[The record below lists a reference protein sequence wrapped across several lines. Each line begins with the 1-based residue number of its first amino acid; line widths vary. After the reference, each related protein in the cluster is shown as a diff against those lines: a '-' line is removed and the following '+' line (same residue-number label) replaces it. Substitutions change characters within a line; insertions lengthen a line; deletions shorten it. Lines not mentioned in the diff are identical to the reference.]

1 MGALRLVSII
11 ASAGLVVTAFSAL
24 FTVNQTQQALV
35 LQFGEPKRTIQEPG
49 LAFKLPFIQDV
60 IYYEKRVLSL
70 IPQDAEEVILSDQK
84 RLQVD
89 AYARYRIEDPLLF
102 YQTVRNELGA
112 RGRLEAII
120 DSSVRRALGRETL
133 ASILTGQR
141 NDIVRSIG
149 EEVNASVSSLGIQI
163 IDVRL
168 RRADYPTAT
177 SQNIFNRM
185 KSERERE
192 AKEFRA
198 TGEEEAQK
206 IRADAEKTRTVI
218 LSEAQREAQET
229 RGAETPR
236 PFRSTLTALARMPS
250 SLLSTVRWRPIGNR
264 WGRTTP
270 RWCCPPEQFLP
281 FLQGQERHGTE
292 INKHLP
298 LFGHGTCL

>member
-1 MGALRLVSII
+1 MASLRVISLVIF
-11 ASAGLVVTAFSAL
+11 GLLGIGVYSSL
-24 FTVNQTQQALV
+24 FTVDQTQQALV
-35 LQFGEPKRTIQEPG
+35 IQFGEPKRTIQDPG
-49 LAFKLPFIQDV
+49 LAFKVPFIQDV
-60 IYYEKRVLSL
+60 VYYEKRVLSL

-89 AYARYRIEDPLLF
+89 AYARYKIEDPLLF
-102 YQTVRNELGA
+102 FQTVRNEIGA

-133 ASILTGQR
+133 GSILTGQR
-141 NDIVRSIG
+141 NDITRSIG
-149 EEVNASVSSLGIQI
+149 DEVNESVSSLGIKI

-168 RRADYPTAT
+168 RRADYPEAT

-218 LSEAQREAQET
+218 ISEAKREAQET
-229 RGAETPR
+229 RGAGDSNAIRIYAESFGQDAEFFAFYRSMEAYDKSMTDTGTSMVISPTSSF
-236 PFRSTLTALARMPS
+236 FRFFKDKNGMAGKAS
-250 SLLSTVRWRPIGNR
+250 
-264 WGRTTP
+264 
-270 RWCCPPEQFLP
+270 
-281 FLQGQERHGTE
+281 
-292 INKHLP
+292 K
-298 LFGHGTCL
+298 

>member
-1 MGALRLVSII
+1 MGATRLVSLI
-11 ASAGLVVTAFSAL
+11 AGALLIVASLSAF

-89 AYARYRIEDPLLF
+89 AYARYQIEDPLLF

-141 NDIVRSIG
+141 NDITRSIG
-149 EEVNASVSSLGIQI
+149 EEVNASVSSLGIRI

-168 RRADYPTAT
+168 RRADDPTAT

-218 LSEAQREAQET
+218 ISEAQREAQQT
-229 RGAETPR
+229 RGEGDGEAIKIYADSFGQDAE
-236 PFRSTLTALARMPS
+236 FFAFYRSMEAYRKS
-250 SLLSTVRWRPIGNR
+250 IGNSDTSMVLSPDSSFFR
-264 WGRTTP
+264 FFKDKSGDAP
-270 RWCCPPEQFLP
+270 
-281 FLQGQERHGTE
+281 
-292 INKHLP
+292 K
-298 LFGHGTCL
+298 

>member
-1 MGALRLVSII
+1 MGVTRILS
-11 ASAGLVVTAFSAL
+11 LVVVALILAAVSGSL

-60 IYYEKRVLSL
+60 TYYEKRVLSL
-70 IPQDAEEVILSDQK
+70 IPQDAEEVILADQK

-102 YQTVRNELGA
+102 YQTVRNERGA

-141 NDIVRSIG
+141 NDITRSIG
-149 EEVNASVSSLGIQI
+149 EEVNASVASLGIKI
-163 IDVRL
+163 IDVRP

-218 LSEAQREAQET
+218 LSEAQRESQEI
-229 RGAETPR
+229 RGAGDSQAIQIYADSFGQDADFFAFYRSMEAYRKSMNNNGTSLVLSPDSSF
-236 PFRSTLTALARMPS
+236 FR
-250 SLLSTVRWRPIGNR
+250 
-264 WGRTTP
+264 
-270 RWCCPPEQFLP
+270 F
-281 FLQGQERHGTE
+281 FKDKDGTDQ
-292 INKHLP
+292 K
-298 LFGHGTCL
+298 

>member
-1 MGALRLVSII
+1 MGAFRISTIVILGVLIV
-11 ASAGLVVTAFSAL
+11 GAFGSL

-89 AYARYRIEDPLLF
+89 AYARYSIVDPLLF
-102 YQTVRNELGA
+102 YQTVRNETGA

-141 NDIVRSIG
+141 DEITRSIG
-149 EEVNASVSSLGIQI
+149 DEVNASVSSLGLKI

-168 RRADYPTAT
+168 RRADYPEAT

-218 LSEAQREAQET
+218 ISEAQRTSQEA
-229 RGAETPR
+229 RGAGD
-236 PFRSTLTALARMPS
+236 ALAIQIYADSFGQDAEFFAFYRSMEAYRKSMTDTGTSMVLSPNS
-250 SLLSTVRWRPIGNR
+250 SFFRFFKDKNG
-264 WGRTTP
+264 G
-270 RWCCPPEQFLP
+270 E
-281 FLQGQERHGTE
+281 
-292 INKHLP
+292 
-298 LFGHGTCL
+298 

>member
-1 MGALRLVSII
+1 MGSIRLVGI
-11 ASAGLVVTAFSAL
+11 ALIGLVVIGLYGAL

-49 LAFKLPFIQDV
+49 LAFKMPFIQDV
-60 IYYEKRVLSL
+60 VYYEKRVLSL

-89 AYARYRIEDPLLF
+89 AYARFQISNPLLF

-120 DSSVRRALGRETL
+120 DSSVRRVLGRETL

-141 NDIVRSIG
+141 NDITRSIG
-149 EEVNASVSSLGIQI
+149 DEVNASVESLGIKI

-168 RRADYPTAT
+168 RRADYPEAT

-218 LSEAQREAQET
+218 ISEAQRTAQET
-229 RGAETPR
+229 RGAGDAKAIRIYADSFGQDAE
-236 PFRSTLTALARMPS
+236 FFSFYRSMEAYRKAMGKDGTSMVLSPS
-250 SLLSTVRWRPIGNR
+250 SSFFRFFKDKNGSVP
-264 WGRTTP
+264 
-270 RWCCPPEQFLP
+270 
-281 FLQGQERHGTE
+281 
-292 INKHLP
+292 K
-298 LFGHGTCL
+298 

>member
-1 MGALRLVSII
+1 MGPIRIFAIAILGLIAIALY
-11 ASAGLVVTAFSAL
+11 GAL

-60 IYYEKRVLSL
+60 VYYEKRVLSL

-89 AYARYRIEDPLLF
+89 AYARYQISDPLLF
-102 YQTVRNELGA
+102 FQTVRNELGA

-141 NDIVRSIG
+141 NDITRSIG
-149 EEVNASVSSLGIQI
+149 DEVNASVASLGIKI

-168 RRADYPTAT
+168 RRADYPEAT

-218 LSEAQREAQET
+218 ISEAQRKAQET
-229 RGAETPR
+229 RGAGDAEAIR
-236 PFRSTLTALARMPS
+236 IYAESFGQDAEFFSFYRSMEAYRNAMGKEGTSMVLSPS
-250 SLLSTVRWRPIGNR
+250 SSFFRFFKDKNGAAL
-264 WGRTTP
+264 
-270 RWCCPPEQFLP
+270 
-281 FLQGQERHGTE
+281 
-292 INKHLP
+292 K
-298 LFGHGTCL
+298 

>member
-1 MGALRLVSII
+1 MASLRVISLVIF
-11 ASAGLVVTAFSAL
+11 GLLGIGVYSSL
-24 FTVNQTQQALV
+24 FTVDQTQQALV
-35 LQFGEPKRTIQEPG
+35 IQFGEPKRTIQEPG
-49 LAFKLPFIQDV
+49 LAFKVPFIQDV
-60 IYYEKRVLSL
+60 VYYEKRVLSL

-89 AYARYRIEDPLLF
+89 AYARYKIEDPLLF
-102 YQTVRNELGA
+102 FQTVRNEIGA

-133 ASILTGQR
+133 GSILTGQR
-141 NDIVRSIG
+141 NDITRSIG
-149 EEVNASVSSLGIQI
+149 DEVNESVSSLGIKI

-168 RRADYPTAT
+168 RRADYPEAT

-218 LSEAQREAQET
+218 ISEAKREAQET
-229 RGAETPR
+229 RGAGDSNAIRIYAESFGQDAEFFAFYRSMEAYDKSMTDTGTSMVISPTSSF
-236 PFRSTLTALARMPS
+236 FRFFKDKNGMAGKAS
-250 SLLSTVRWRPIGNR
+250 
-264 WGRTTP
+264 
-270 RWCCPPEQFLP
+270 
-281 FLQGQERHGTE
+281 
-292 INKHLP
+292 K
-298 LFGHGTCL
+298 

>member
-1 MGALRLVSII
+1 MGSIRLFGIALI
-11 ASAGLVVTAFSAL
+11 GLIVVGLYGAL

-49 LAFKLPFIQDV
+49 LAFKMPFIQDV
-60 IYYEKRVLSL
+60 VYYEKRVLSL

-89 AYARYRIEDPLLF
+89 AYARYQISDPLLF

-141 NDIVRSIG
+141 NDITRSIG
-149 EEVNASVSSLGIQI
+149 DEVNASVASLGIKI

-168 RRADYPTAT
+168 RRADYPEAT

-218 LSEAQREAQET
+218 ISEAQRTAQET
-229 RGAETPR
+229 RGAGDAEAITIYAES
-236 PFRSTLTALARMPS
+236 FGQDAEFFSFYRSMEAYRNAMGKDGTSMVLSPS
-250 SLLSTVRWRPIGNR
+250 SSFFRFFKDKSGSA
-264 WGRTTP
+264 
-270 RWCCPPEQFLP
+270 Q
-281 FLQGQERHGTE
+281 
-292 INKHLP
+292 K
-298 LFGHGTCL
+298 

>member
-1 MGALRLVSII
+1 MGSIRLVGI
-11 ASAGLVVTAFSAL
+11 ALIGLVVIGLYGAL

-49 LAFKLPFIQDV
+49 LAFKIPFIQDV
-60 IYYEKRVLSL
+60 VYYEKRVLSL

-89 AYARYRIEDPLLF
+89 AYARFQISNPLLF

-120 DSSVRRALGRETL
+120 DSSVRRVLGRETL

-141 NDIVRSIG
+141 NDITRSIG
-149 EEVNASVSSLGIQI
+149 DEVNASVESLGIKI

-168 RRADYPTAT
+168 RRADYPEAT

-218 LSEAQREAQET
+218 ISEAQRTAQET
-229 RGAETPR
+229 RGAGDAEAIR
-236 PFRSTLTALARMPS
+236 IYADSFGQDAEFFSFYRSMEAYRKAMGKDGTSMVLSPS
-250 SLLSTVRWRPIGNR
+250 SSFFRFFKDKNGSAP
-264 WGRTTP
+264 
-270 RWCCPPEQFLP
+270 
-281 FLQGQERHGTE
+281 
-292 INKHLP
+292 K
-298 LFGHGTCL
+298 

>member
-1 MGALRLVSII
+1 MGIGRLVTLAVI
-11 ASAGLVVTAFSAL
+11 ALLLAGVSGSL

-49 LAFKLPFIQDV
+49 LAFKPPFIQDV
-60 IYYEKRVLSL
+60 TYYEKRVLSL

-89 AYARYRIEDPLLF
+89 AYARYQIEDPLLF

-141 NDIVRSIG
+141 NDITRSIG
-149 EEVNASVSSLGIQI
+149 EEVNTSVSSLGIKI

-168 RRADYPTAT
+168 RRADYPAAT

-218 LSEAQREAQET
+218 ISEAQREAQET
-229 RGAETPR
+229 RGAGDGKAIEIYADSFGQDADFFAFYRSMEAYRKSMNNNDTSLVLSPDSSF
-236 PFRSTLTALARMPS
+236 FRFFKDKN
-250 SLLSTVRWRPIGNR
+250 GD
-264 WGRTTP
+264 
-270 RWCCPPEQFLP
+270 E
-281 FLQGQERHGTE
+281 
-292 INKHLP
+292 
-298 LFGHGTCL
+298 

>member
-1 MGALRLVSII
+1 MSSVGIVLI
-11 ASAGLVVTAFSAL
+11 VTAAFSAL

-49 LAFKLPFIQDV
+49 LAFKMPFIQDV

-102 YQTVRNELGA
+102 YQTVRNEIGA

-218 LSEAQREAQET
+218 LSEAQRTAQET
-229 RGAETPR
+229 RGAGDGQAIQIYADSFGQDAEFFAFYRSMEAYRKSMGQNDTSMVLSPDSSF
-236 PFRSTLTALARMPS
+236 FRFFKDKSG
-250 SLLSTVRWRPIGNR
+250 TV
-264 WGRTTP
+264 
-270 RWCCPPEQFLP
+270 Q
-281 FLQGQERHGTE
+281 
-292 INKHLP
+292 K
-298 LFGHGTCL
+298 

>member
-1 MGALRLVSII
+1 MGVTRILS
-11 ASAGLVVTAFSAL
+11 LVVVALILAAVSGSL

-60 IYYEKRVLSL
+60 THYEKRVLSL
-70 IPQDAEEVILSDQK
+70 IPQDAEEVILADQK

-102 YQTVRNELGA
+102 YQTVRNERGA

-141 NDIVRSIG
+141 NDITRSIG
-149 EEVNASVSSLGIQI
+149 EEVNASVASLGIKI

-218 LSEAQREAQET
+218 LSEAQRESQEI
-229 RGAETPR
+229 RGAGDSQAIQIYADSFGQDADFFAFYRSMEAYRKSMNNNGTSLVLSPDSSF
-236 PFRSTLTALARMPS
+236 FR
-250 SLLSTVRWRPIGNR
+250 
-264 WGRTTP
+264 
-270 RWCCPPEQFLP
+270 F
-281 FLQGQERHGTE
+281 FKDKDGTDQ
-292 INKHLP
+292 K
-298 LFGHGTCL
+298 

>member
-1 MGALRLVSII
+1 MGSIRLVGVALI
-11 ASAGLVVTAFSAL
+11 GLIVIGLYGAL

-49 LAFKLPFIQDV
+49 LAFKIPFIQDV
-60 IYYEKRVLSL
+60 VYYEKRVLSL

-89 AYARYRIEDPLLF
+89 AYARFQISNPLLF

-120 DSSVRRALGRETL
+120 DSSVRRVLGRETL

-141 NDIVRSIG
+141 NDITRSIG
-149 EEVNASVSSLGIQI
+149 DEVNASVESLGIKI

-168 RRADYPTAT
+168 RRADYPEAT

-218 LSEAQREAQET
+218 ISEAQRTAQET
-229 RGAETPR
+229 RGAGDAEAIR
-236 PFRSTLTALARMPS
+236 IYADSFGQDAEFFSFYRSMEAYRKAMGKDGTSMVLSPS
-250 SLLSTVRWRPIGNR
+250 SSFFRFFKDKNGSAP
-264 WGRTTP
+264 
-270 RWCCPPEQFLP
+270 
-281 FLQGQERHGTE
+281 
-292 INKHLP
+292 K
-298 LFGHGTCL
+298 